1 MAGPMV
7 DFNPVLMTL
16 AIVAMAAV
24 VIVLLAGVISMA
36 VGGEFNKRFGNK
48 LMRWRVILQLVA
60 VLLFAALMLVSVK

>member
-1 MAGPMV
+1 MA

-36 VGGEFNKRFGNK
+36 VGGDFNKRFGNK

-60 VLLFAALMLVSVK
+60 ILLFAALMLVSVK

>member
-1 MAGPMV
+1 MA
-7 DFNPVLMTL
+7 DFNPILMAL
-16 AIVAMAAV
+16 AIAAMAAV

-36 VGGEFNKRFGNK
+36 VGGDFNKRFGNK

>member
-1 MAGPMV
+1 MV

-16 AIVAMAAV
+16 AIVAMVAV
-24 VIVLLAGVISMA
+24 VVVLLAGVISMA
-36 VGGEFNKRFGNK
+36 VGGDFNKRFGNK